1 MPATSWPAGRR
12 SEALAMIPMAVAAD
26 RSVVRSREVRA
37 QRVSRVMPR
46 ADQAIHAALA
56 AARR

>member
-1 MPATSWPAGRR
+1 
-12 SEALAMIPMAVAAD
+12 MIPMAVAAD
-26 RSVVRSREVRA
+26 RSLVRFREVRA